1 MPSSPPRS
9 RHSRLTPL
17 VVGLWGLIVMAA
29 FFWEGNTVLDRME
42 WRTVDWRFQV
52 RGPIRPNPD
61 IAIVT
66 VDEESI
72 REVGRWPWPRE
83 RYARLIDELSRLGA
97 KAIVFDIFVTEPDN
111 TPGGAAADKALVT
124 ATRRAGNV
132 YHPAFVLPRG
142 TSHWP
147 PSAQARKHAWEDV
160 PVVREAGF
168 SQVAELIA
176 PQSVT
181 FPIPALAAAA
191 RGVGVANLL
200 DSGDGI
206 YRHLVPLIRYDNETY
221 PSMTL
226 AVAADLLGTS
236 RGKMRITPGKYVD
249 LGKGRR
255 IPLDMQGRMLINFV
269 GKPGQA
275 YKYISAASLLERRGT
290 ADAIKGKIVLVGVTA
305 PGIYDLRA
313 SPYETSFNGVE
324 SEANAIDNA
333 LSGDFLWEVPPLFT
347 ALLLMGVVLVF
358 GLLLP
363 RLATPELCLLSL
375 GTIASYPWLAVELF
389 SRHSM
394 VIDLVHPMGAMLG
407 SFMIVLMLRLLVE
420 ERRRHRAQAMLR
432 CFLPPQLVGRLVEDE
447 ALTTMRGERR
457 EISVFFADLRNFT
470 STAEELAPEDTVL
483 FLNRYFSLMHEVI
496 FEHSG
501 TLDKYIG
508 DEIMVFFNA
517 PVTQSDHAR
526 LAVMAAID
534 MQRRIM
540 ANQAEWEYLQVP
552 VLHAGIGI
560 ATGQALVGYVGS
572 AERMQY
578 TVIGRTVNLASR
590 LQTLCKQ
597 LQCRILISEATYQAV
612 ADMVEAEDLGE
623 MPIAGFTH
631 PVRVWHVLDYK
642 DVEMRGHWGPVDEPI
657 RGGAEPGGET
667 EAL

>member
-1 MPSSPPRS
+1 
-9 RHSRLTPL
+9 
-17 VVGLWGLIVMAA
+17 MATY
-29 FFWEGNTVLDRME
+29 FWEGNTVFDRME

-61 IAIVT
+61 IAIVS

-111 TPGGAAADKALVT
+111 TPGGAAADKALGT

-132 YHPAFVLPRG
+132 YHPGFVLPPG
-142 TSHWP
+142 TSPWAASP
-147 PSAQARKHAWEDV
+147 QVRKHAWSEV
-160 PVVREAGF
+160 AIVREAGF
-168 SQVAELIA
+168 TQVAELIA

-181 FPIPALAAAA
+181 FPLPALAAAA
-191 RGVGVANLL
+191 RGVGVANVL

-206 YRHLVPLIRYDNETY
+206 YRHLVPLIRYENTVY
-221 PSMTL
+221 PSMSL

-236 RGKMRITPGKYVD
+236 QSNMRITPGKYVD

-255 IPLDMQGRMLINFV
+255 IPLDMHGRMLINFV
-269 GKPGQA
+269 GNPGHA
-275 YKYISAASLLERRGT
+275 YKYISAASILDGLET
-290 ADAIKGKIVLVGVTA
+290 AETIKGKIVLVGVTA

-313 SPYETSFNGVE
+313 SPYETNFHGVE

-333 LSGDFLWEVPPLFT
+333 LSGNFLWEVPPLFT
-347 ALLLMGVVLVF
+347 ALLLVGIVLTYGF
-358 GLLLP
+358 LLP
-363 RLATPELCLLSL
+363 RLATPELCLLSI
-375 GTIASYPWLAVELF
+375 GAIATYPWLAIWLF

-394 VIDLVHPMGAMLG
+394 VVDLVHPMGAMLG

-420 ERRRHRAQAMLR
+420 ERRRDRAQTMLR
-432 CFLPPQLVGRLVEDE
+432 YFVPPQLVGRLVEDE
-447 ALTTMRGERR
+447 ALTTMRGDRR

-470 STAEELAPEDTVL
+470 ATAEELAPEDTVL

-526 LAVMAAID
+526 LAVMTAID

-540 ANQAEWEYLQVP
+540 ANQAEWDYLQVP
-552 VLHAGIGI
+552 SLHAGIGI
-560 ATGQALVGYVGS
+560 ATGPALVGYVGS

-597 LQCRILISEATYQAV
+597 LKCRILISDATYQAV
-612 ADMVEAEDLGE
+612 ADLVEAEDLGE

-642 DVEMRGHWGPVDEPI
+642 ADEMRGHWGPVDQPI
-657 RGGAEPGGET
+657 HGRAEPSGDT